1 LADFV
6 IGGLRHWRTSSL
18 ADFVIGGLRHS
29 TVTTF
34 AKFFGLSGLIPRS
47 TDK

>member
-1 LADFV
+1 MINHSSDKPRGEDKLLADFI
-6 IGGLRHWRTSSL
+6 IGELRY
-18 ADFVIGGLRHS
+18 S